1 MSNNNRI
8 KLLGV
13 GLASALLIASAAV
26 AQHEGRRGGRGFRHE
41 GMGPGGPMGPMAAMG
56 MLRQL
61 DLSEEQRERIRAL
74 FEEVEATGASE
85 RLREARKSLHDAIE
99 AGADEAALRAE
110 AAELGEA
117 EGDAAVEW
125 ARVRARI
132 QEILTPEQKTEL
144 EELKKDAQERM
155 EMIRRQ
161 REEPEYLR
169 GPKYRAARTG
179 RRGPDLGR
187 RGSWLRDRGFA
198 RECPA

>member
-13 GLASALLIASAAV
+13 GLASALLITSAAV

-41 GMGPGGPMGPMAAMG
+41 GMGPGGPRGPMAVMG

-85 RLREARKSLHDAIE
+85 RLREARQSLHDAIE
-99 AGADEAALRAE
+99 SGADEAALRAE

-161 REEPEYLR
+161 REER
-169 GPKYRAARTG
+169 RA
-179 RRGPDLGR
+179 RRSKSGADL
-187 RGSWLRDRGFA
+187 L
-198 RECPA
+198 